1 MKKIFSPLS
10 FLGTLLIGCD
20 NNTVGKQV
28 EANASNQPTVDTL
41 CFEFKLMK
49 DVTSC
54 QLIIE
59 NDKVRGY
66 FDWSPFEKDGAH
78 GILQNG
84 VKKGDIITADWQMMI
99 EGNVQTEEVMFKLEG
114 IKLSKLEGEMV
125 EKEDKMVIKSPQTA
139 IANDILVKVDCSQIA
154 TGLENAKLA
163 VEAMQTTRKYKDLN
177 LGLENGSSVHTDEPF
192 S

>member
-1 MKKIFSPLS
+1 MKKILLPLS
-10 FLGTLLIGCD
+10 FFGVMLIGCD

-28 EANASNQPTVDTL
+28 EANASSQPAVDTL

-84 VKKGDIITADWQMMI
+84 VKKGDIITVDWQMMI
-99 EGNVQTEEVMFKLEG
+99 EGNIQTEEVMFKLEG

-125 EKEDKMVIKSPQTA
+125 EKEDKLVIKSPQTA
-139 IANDILVKVDCSQIA
+139 IAADILIKVDCSQIA

-163 VEAMQTTRKYKDLN
+163 VEAMQTTKK
-177 LGLENGSSVHTDEPF
+177 
-192 S
+192 

>member
-1 MKKIFSPLS
+1 MLM
-10 FLGTLLIGCD
+10 GCD

-28 EANASNQPTVDTL
+28 EANTSNQPTVDTL

-59 NDKVRGY
+59 GDKVRGY
-66 FDWSPFEKDGAH
+66 FDWSPYEKDGAH

-84 VKKGDIITADWQMMI
+84 VKKGDMITADWQMMI
-99 EGNVQTEEVMFKLEG
+99 EGNVQTEEVMFKLDG
-114 IKLSKLEGEMV
+114 FKLSKLEGEMV
-125 EKEDKMVIKSPQTA
+125 EKEDKMVLKSPQTA
-139 IANDILVKVDCSQIA
+139 IAADILVKVDCSQIA

-163 VEAMQTTRKYKDLN
+163 VEAMQTTKR
-177 LGLENGSSVHTDEPF
+177 
-192 S
+192 

>member
-1 MKKIFSPLS
+1 MEKIFLPLL
-10 FLGTLLIGCD
+10 FLGTMLIGCD
-20 NNTVGKQV
+20 NNNATRKQSKI
-28 EANASNQPTVDTL
+28 NNLSSQLTPDTL

-59 NDKVRGY
+59 GDKVNGY
-66 FDWSPFEKDGAH
+66 FDWSPYEKDGAH
-78 GILQNG
+78 GILLKG

-114 IKLSKLEGEMV
+114 FKLSRLEGELV
-125 EKEDKMVIKSPQTA
+125 ENGDKMVIKSPQTA
-139 IANDILVKVDCSQIA
+139 TPTDVLVKVECSQIA

-163 VEAMQTTRKYKDLN
+163 VDAMQN
-177 LGLENGSSVHTDEPF
+177 LSK
-192 S
+192 

>member
-1 MKKIFSPLS
+1 MKKIILPLS
-10 FLGTLLIGCD
+10 FLGVLLMGCD

-28 EANASNQPTVDTL
+28 EANAATQPTVDTL

-59 NDKVRGY
+59 GDKVKGY

-84 VKKGDIITADWQMMI
+84 IKKGDLITADWQMMI
-99 EGNVQTEEVMFKLEG
+99 EGNVQTEEVMFKLDG
-114 IKLSKLEGEMV
+114 FKLSKLEGEMV

-139 IANDILVKVDCSQIA
+139 ITTDILVKVDCSQIA

-163 VEAMQTTRKYKDLN
+163 VEAMQMAKK
-177 LGLENGSSVHTDEPF
+177 
-192 S
+192 

>member
-1 MKKIFSPLS
+1 MKKIFLPLS
-10 FLGTLLIGCD
+10 FLGAMIMGCD

-28 EANASNQPTVDTL
+28 EANASTQPTVDTL

-54 QLIIE
+54 QLIIDGE
-59 NDKVRGY
+59 KVSGY

-84 VKKGDIITADWQMMI
+84 VKKGDMITADWQMMI
-99 EGNVQTEEVMFKLEG
+99 EGNVQIEEVMFKLDG
-114 IKLSKLEGEMV
+114 FKLSKLEGEMV
-125 EKEDKMVIKSPQTA
+125 EKEDRMILKSPQTA

-163 VEAMQTTRKYKDLN
+163 VEAMQTTKR
-177 LGLENGSSVHTDEPF
+177 
-192 S
+192 